1 VNRLPRFLAY
11 LELTQDADEPAI
23 KRAYARKLKQI
34 DQEAD
39 PAGFQA
45 LREAYEAALHWSR
58 RDAEGLPDEA
68 PEHLPDEAPE
78 DLPDQAREDLPDE
91 AEDIVREP
99 RPVPAPQPQEPAR
112 ADAPEIV
119 AQAVLSELAAALIAH
134 ADDYD
139 AVRQRFLLAVDD
151 PRLIRIEA
159 KDMFEWCVAEH
170 LAAGWRPGSECL
182 LAIAIQ
188 HFDWRDDPRR
198 LSRFGRV
205 GAMLDR
211 ATGELKVFDM
221 GVGKPGEPDQATQ
234 KEFLRR
240 LRSDLR
246 PGSAALVKGLPVLE
260 SLETRYPVL
269 FPLITKARNLERWR
283 RWMAELPFWRRELAG
298 LWTVF
303 QSFGGFF
310 VMLGILGGVA
320 YLLTAGSRPAST
332 PFGRYASPPAAS
344 SPAPAS
350 MPASHNERLLSGPEA
365 TRVAAA
371 VVGPPT
377 AQKCEDAA
385 RIEQAYAASSYER
398 NPGLGQSF
406 DRRIVECASAGLW
419 PTAAQSDPA
428 VEAAMAREALRST
441 ASR

>member
-39 PAGFQA
+39 PASFQA

-58 RDAEGLPDEA
+58 RG
-68 PEHLPDEAPE
+68 PEDLPDEAPE
-78 DLPDQAREDLPDE
+78 DLPDE
-91 AEDIVREP
+91 AEDIVPEP
-99 RPVPAPQPQEPAR
+99 PSVPPAAPQAAPAAEPQESDG

-119 AQAVLSELAAALIAH
+119 ARAVLSELAAALIAH
-134 ADDYD
+134 ADDVD

-170 LAAGWRPGSECL
+170 LAAGWQPGNECL

-188 HFDWRDDPRR
+188 HFDWHDDRRR
-198 LSRFGRV
+198 LSRFGRA

-211 ATGELKVFDM
+211 VIGELKVFDM
-221 GVGKPGEPDQATQ
+221 GFGKPGEPDQATQ

-246 PGSAALVKGLPVLE
+246 PGSAALVEGLPVLE
-260 SLETRYPVL
+260 SLDARYPAL
-269 FPLITKARNLERWR
+269 FPLITRARNLERWR
-283 RWMAELPFWRRELAG
+283 KWMAELPFWRRELAG
-298 LWTVF
+298 LWTLF

-310 VMLGILGGVA
+310 LLLGILGGVA
-320 YLLTAGSRPAST
+320 YLLTAGSRPASP
-332 PFGRYASPPAAS
+332 PFGRQASPPAAS

-350 MPASHNERLLSGPEA
+350 VPASHNERLLSGPEA
-365 TRVAAA
+365 KRVAAA

-377 AQKCEDAA
+377 AQKCEDVA
-385 RIEQAYAASSYER
+385 RIEQVYTASSYER
-398 NPGLGQSF
+398 NPGLGQAF

-419 PTAAQSDPA
+419 PAAAQTDPA
-428 VEAAMAREALRST
+428 VEAAMAREALRSA